1 MDSFLRDISQI
12 LDRTL
17 QIDPAAGSRLEVL
30 IAYPG
35 IKALALHRLAH
46 PLHRAGIPLIPRM
59 ISEFARWLT
68 GIEIHPGA
76 QIGKRL
82 FIDHG
87 MGTVIGETAEVGDD
101 CLIYQGVTLGGT
113 DLARRKRHP
122 TLEHHVVVGAGAKIL
137 GDIRIGA
144 HSRIGANS
152 VVIEAVPPH
161 STVVGIPGK
170 VIPVGV
176 NQGEE
181 TQHQRLSDRNR
192 HQRTDDYQEEA
203 P

>member
-1 MDSFLRDISQI
+1 MSNPLRDIGQL

-17 QIDPAAGSRLEVL
+17 EIDPAAGSRLEVL
-30 IAYPG
+30 LAYPG

-46 PLHRAGIPLIPRM
+46 SLHSAGIPLLPRL

-76 QIGKRL
+76 RIGRRL

-87 MGTVIGETAEVGDD
+87 MGTVIGETAEIGDD

-113 DLARRKRHP
+113 DLAKRKRHP
-122 TLEHHVVVGAGAKIL
+122 TLENHVVVGAGAKVL

-161 STVVGIPGK
+161 STVVGIPGRI
-170 VIPVGV
+170 IPVGV
-176 NQGEE
+176 NRGEE
-181 TQHQRLSDRNR
+181 TQHQKLSNR
-192 HQRTDDYQEEA
+192 EHTASTPDYQEEA

>member
-1 MDSFLRDISQI
+1 MINLVRDIDEL
-12 LDRTL
+12 LDRTV
-17 QIDPAAGSRLEVL
+17 QIDPAARSRLEVL
-30 IAYPG
+30 LAYPG
-35 IKALALHRLAH
+35 IKALLFYRLAH
-46 PLHRAGIPLIPRM
+46 PLHKAGIPLLPRM

-76 QIGKRL
+76 RIGRRL

-87 MGTVIGETAEVGDD
+87 MGTVIGETAEIGDD

-113 DLARRKRHP
+113 DLAKRKRHP
-122 TLEHHVVVGAGAKIL
+122 TLENHVVVGAGAKVL
-137 GDIRIGA
+137 GDIKIGA

-152 VVIEAVPPH
+152 VVIESVPPH
-161 STVVGIPGK
+161 STVVGIPGR
-170 VIPVGV
+170 ILPVGV

-181 TQHQRLSDRNR
+181 TR
-192 HQRTDDYQEEA
+192 HQNISVKATDASDFEEEA

>member
-1 MDSFLRDISQI
+1 MINLVRDIDEL
-12 LDRTL
+12 LDRTV
-17 QIDPAAGSRLEVL
+17 QIDPAARSRLEVL
-30 IAYPG
+30 LAYPG
-35 IKALALHRLAH
+35 IKALLFYRLAH
-46 PLHRAGIPLIPRM
+46 PLHKAGIPLLPRM

-76 QIGKRL
+76 RIGRRL

-87 MGTVIGETAEVGDD
+87 MGTVIGETAEIGDD

-113 DLARRKRHP
+113 DLAKRKRHP
-122 TLEHHVVVGAGAKIL
+122 TLDNHVVVGAGAKVL
-137 GDIRIGA
+137 GDIKIGA

-152 VVIEAVPPH
+152 VVIESVPPH
-161 STVVGIPGK
+161 STVVGIPGR
-170 VIPVGV
+170 ILPVGV

-181 TQHQRLSDRNR
+181 TR
-192 HQRTDDYQEEA
+192 HQNISVKATDASDFEEEA